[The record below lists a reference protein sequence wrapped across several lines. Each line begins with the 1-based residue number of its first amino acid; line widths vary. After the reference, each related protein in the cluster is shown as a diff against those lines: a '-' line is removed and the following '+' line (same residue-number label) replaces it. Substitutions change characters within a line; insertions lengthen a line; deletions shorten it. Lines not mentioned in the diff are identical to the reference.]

1 MCATMIAN
9 ALLKEWAGDL
19 SADAVAKDHPAVP
32 LLDPKSYSRGRLLP
46 FADVNTDAHWKK
58 DVPNWPKENKGKV
71 RGHFINTPMIYSSS
85 AGAKLSIKFT
95 GTAIGAYMLSGPD
108 TGIIKVSV
116 DGKLSKEIETLRKYS
131 SFNYPMTVMFFNELE
146 NGEHSLE
153 LEILPNQKGGKDRSG
168 GGKLGGTALRVIG
181 FTAN

>member
-1 MCATMIAN
+1 
-9 ALLKEWAGDL
+9 
-19 SADAVAKDHPAVP
+19 
-32 LLDPKSYSRGRLLP
+32 
-46 FADVNTDAHWKK
+46 
-58 DVPNWPKENKGKV
+58 
-71 RGHFINTPMIYSSS
+71 MIYSSS

-108 TGIIKVSV
+108 TAIVKVTV